1 MSGIAARPALH
12 RMIHAQA
19 DAVER
24 MAETDL
30 TAPAEKL
37 AGARRVFLVGTGTS
51 RHAAELGVMMLAD
64 AGVDAR
70 WASAAQFARWGAQM
84 GPDDAVVVITHTAET
99 AFALRC
105 REQALA
111 AGARLVSLTGIGS
124 GWPDA
129 IETVEREQSETY
141 TVSYTA
147 ALAVL
152 AGLAHRLGAAQYGP
166 RELGRTAAAVRAAF
180 EDAAV
185 HRIALPARVL
195 AVIGAGP
202 WAVTAREG
210 ALKIRE
216 ASRTLAEGF
225 EAEHY
230 LHGSAVP
237 FGAADGLLLLEP
249 AADPDGLVAALGAAA
264 QREGIAVSTLEA
276 PENGLPPVL
285 AQLPMTV
292 RLQLLAARFADVRR
306 QNPDV
311 AIVGAW
317 AEQELWTLGAPTG

>member
-1 MSGIAARPALH
+1 MQHTAAHTALH
-12 RMIHAQA
+12 RMIHMQA
-19 DAVER
+19 EAVER
-24 MAETDL
+24 MAGADL
-30 TAPAEKL
+30 AAPAEKL
-37 AGARRVFLVGTGTS
+37 AGAHRVLLLGTGTS
-51 RHAAELGVMMLAD
+51 QHAAELGAMMLAD

-70 WASAAQFARWGAQM
+70 WASAAHFARWGAPLRT
-84 GPDDAVVVITHTAET
+84 GDAVVVITHTAET

-105 REQALA
+105 REQARA
-111 AGARLVSLTGIGS
+111 EGVPLVSVTGIGS

-129 IETVEREQSETY
+129 VETVEREQSETY

-147 ALAVL
+147 ALIVL
-152 AGLAHRLGAAQYGP
+152 AGLAHRLGAGQYSP
-166 RELGRTAAAVRAAF
+166 EQLHRTASAIRSVYD
-180 EDAAV
+180 DAGIE
-185 HRIALPARVL
+185 RIGLPARAL

-225 EAEHY
+225 EAENY

-237 FGAADGLLLLEP
+237 FGAADSLLLLEP
-249 AADPDGLVAALGAAA
+249 GADPDGLVAALGEAA
-264 QREGIAVSTLEA
+264 REEGIAVSTLEDTGE
-276 PENGLPPVL
+276 PLPPLL

-292 RLQLLAARFADVRR
+292 RLQMLADRFAGLRR

-317 AEQELWTLGAPTG
+317 AKTELWSLGAPTS